1 MNKYFEN
8 FPKINYPY
16 LGKMVDSNYST
27 TVEVV
32 DMTVRFRLIER
43 LKQSPSSY
51 YNYVWK
57 EGERP
62 DQIAY
67 NYYGDENL
75 SWLVMLSADIFDWGY
90 DVPMESSV
98 FYEYLKHK
106 YGTDDV
112 NQLSQMIHHYE
123 DGRGYILDSASYA
136 TSGDSRKRIVS
147 VYDFENEA
155 NEARRVV
162 KLISK
167 QYTKLIMEELKGQLT
182 QIKNDRR
189 ILGIV

>member
-8 FPKINYPY
+8 FPKVDYPY
-16 LGKMVDSNYST
+16 LGKMVDSSYPT
-27 TVEVV
+27 TVNVV
-32 DMTVRFRLIER
+32 DLTVRFRLIEK
-43 LKQSPSSY
+43 LKQSPTAY
-51 YNYVWK
+51 YNYAWK

-75 SWLVMLSADIFDWGY
+75 SWIVMLSADIFDWGY
-90 DVPMESSV
+90 DIPMESSI
-98 FYEYLKHK
+98 FYTYLKNK

-112 NQLSQMIHHYE
+112 NSLSQMIHHYE
-123 DGRGYILDSASYA
+123 DSKGYILDSASYA
-136 TSGDSRKRIVS
+136 VSGDANKRIVS
-147 VYDFENEA
+147 VYDYENEA
-155 NEARRVV
+155 NEARRVI

-167 QYTKLIMEELKGQLT
+167 SYTKTIMDELHNHLT

-189 ILGIV
+189 ILGIT